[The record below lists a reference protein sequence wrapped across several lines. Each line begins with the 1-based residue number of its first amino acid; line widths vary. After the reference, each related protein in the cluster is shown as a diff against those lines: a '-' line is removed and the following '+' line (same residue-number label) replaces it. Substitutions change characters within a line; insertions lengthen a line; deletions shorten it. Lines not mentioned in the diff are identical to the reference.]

1 MTESQLERK
10 IGLFCTSKGL
20 LYYKFSSPG
29 RRGVPDRM
37 IVGPG
42 QKVMFLEIKAPG
54 KKPTKLQL
62 HEIGKLQDDGFVA
75 EWVDDFFEAMEL
87 IYNVMLKN

>member
-1 MTESQLERK
+1 MTESTLERR
-10 IGLFCTSKGL
+10 IGLFCKAHGL

-62 HEIGKLQDDGFVA
+62 HEIAKLKENGFVA
-75 EWVDDFFEAMEL
+75 EWVDNLFDALEL
-87 IYNVMLKN
+87 IHQTMLKN

>member
-1 MTESQLERK
+1 MTESTLERR
-10 IGLFCTSKGL
+10 IGLFCKAHGL
-20 LYYKFSSPG
+20 IYYKFSSPG

-62 HEIGKLQDDGFVA
+62 HEIAKLKENGFVA
-75 EWVDDFFEAMEL
+75 EWVDNLFDALEL
-87 IYNVMLKN
+87 IHQTMLKN